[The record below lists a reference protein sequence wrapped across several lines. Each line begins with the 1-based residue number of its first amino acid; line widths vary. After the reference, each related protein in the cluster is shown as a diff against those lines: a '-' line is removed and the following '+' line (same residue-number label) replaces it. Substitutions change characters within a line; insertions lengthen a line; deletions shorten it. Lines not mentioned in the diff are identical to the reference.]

1 MHLVFNP
8 GMFALGV
15 AVGVLGLVLLLSL
28 IIAFAYDERTLLALA
43 VYVSL
48 MVAAAIAGQR
58 FADGTGMAEDLLLVA
73 GPALLAGFQARLLK
87 NRQFTTA
94 AKAAIAV
101 VASAS
106 LVLLGLL
113 AGMAPPAVSAGAALA
128 WAALLLAFHGYL
140 MQQSWDSAGPWK
152 WWMLFGM
159 LAGLAISASFLSG
172 WADTRQPYWPVVL
185 MLLLQ
190 VPAIYLSLVWRS
202 RLLNESRLRTFS
214 AHVTDP
220 LTGLATTGVLVER
233 LMRVMS
239 RVHQTPASN
248 ALFLIEVQN
257 WQGLVNELGAEFNEK
272 MLLEAAMRLR
282 RTVGD
287 NDLAARISGG
297 HFAVVAQGLQGAE
310 DVNALAT
317 RLVVSG
323 LRIDSPLLA
332 GVEFKFRVIVNLLKT
347 STPMTLPETHEWL
360 DRMADTFRRW
370 PGSHRSRS
378 ILVVTEDQLTKPD
391 STNGPNGPNGS
402 KGSKNSKRDS
412 IFSFLPPMSR

>member
-159 LAGLAISASFLSG
+159 LAGLAISASFLAG
-172 WADTRQPYWPVVL
+172 WADTRQPHWPVVL

-220 LTGLATTGVLVER
+220 LTGPP
-233 LMRVMS
+233 
-239 RVHQTPASN
+239 PACWSS
-248 ALFLIEVQN
+248 A
-257 WQGLVNELGAEFNEK
+257 
-272 MLLEAAMRLR
+272 
-282 RTVGD
+282 
-287 NDLAARISGG
+287 
-297 HFAVVAQGLQGAE
+297 
-310 DVNALAT
+310 
-317 RLVVSG
+317 
-323 LRIDSPLLA
+323 
-332 GVEFKFRVIVNLLKT
+332 
-347 STPMTLPETHEWL
+347 
-360 DRMADTFRRW
+360 
-370 PGSHRSRS
+370 
-378 ILVVTEDQLTKPD
+378 
-391 STNGPNGPNGS
+391 
-402 KGSKNSKRDS
+402 
-412 IFSFLPPMSR
+412 

>member
-113 AGMAPPAVSAGAALA
+113 AGVASPAVSAGAALA

-159 LAGLAISASFLSG
+159 LAGLAISAAFLAG
-172 WADTRQPYWPVVL
+172 LADTRQPYWPVVL

-310 DVNALAT
+310 DVNVLAT

-323 LRIDSPLLA
+323 LRIDSPLLQ

-360 DRMADTFRRW
+360 DRMADIFGDW
-370 PGSHRSRS
+370 PRSHRSRS

-391 STNGPNGPNGS
+391 STNGPNGSNGS

>member
-43 VYVSL
+43 AYLSL
-48 MVAAAIAGQR
+48 MVAAVIAGRR
-58 FADGTGMAEDLLLVA
+58 FADGDGMVEDLLLVI
-73 GPALLAGFQARLLK
+73 GPALLAMLQAWLLR

-94 AKAAIAV
+94 AKAAMAAV
-101 VASAS
+101 ALAS
-106 LVLLGLL
+106 LVLLGLF
-113 AGMAPPAVSAGAALA
+113 AGFASPAISANAALA
-128 WAALLLAFHGYL
+128 WAALLLVFHGYL

-152 WWMLFGM
+152 WWLLFGV
-159 LAGLAISASFLSG
+159 LAGLVISVSSLAG
-172 WADTRQPYWPVVL
+172 WTDIRQPYWPVVL

-190 VPAIYLSLVWRS
+190 VPPIYLSLVWRS
-202 RLLNESRLRTFS
+202 RLLNESRLRSFS

-257 WQGLVNELGAEFNEK
+257 WQGLLNELGAEFNEK

-287 NDLAARISGG
+287 NDLAARITGG

-310 DVNALAT
+310 DVNAVAT

-323 LRIDSPLLA
+323 LRIDSPQLA

-347 STPMTLPETHEWL
+347 SKPMTLPETHEWL

-378 ILVVTEDQLTKPD
+378 ILVVTEDLLLRPD
-391 STNGPNGPNGS
+391 APNGPNGP
-402 KGSKNSKRDS
+402 KGDS

>member
-48 MVAAAIAGQR
+48 MVAAAIAGRQ
-58 FADGTGMAEDLLLVA
+58 FADGAGQVEDLLLVA

-113 AGMAPPAVSAGAALA
+113 AGMVSPAVSAGATLA

-152 WWMLFGM
+152 WWLLFGM
-159 LAGLAISASFLSG
+159 LAGLAISVSFLAG

-239 RVHQTPASN
+239 RVHQTPGSN
-248 ALFLIEVQN
+248 ALFLVEVQN
-257 WQGLVNELGAEFNEK
+257 WQGLLNELGAEFNEK

-323 LRIDSPLLA
+323 LRIDSPLLS

-347 STPMTLPETHEWL
+347 SKPMTLPETHEWL
-360 DRMADTFRRW
+360 DRMAGTFRRW

-378 ILVVTEDQLTKPD
+378 ILVVTEDTLIRPD
-391 STNGPNGPNGS
+391 GPTGPNGS
-402 KGSKNSKRDS
+402 KVDS